1 MIKRKGLT
9 SQEVLKSREKH
20 GTNALTVKESQT
32 FLEMLWESFK
42 DKWAL
47 ILLGAAVLKIILN
60 LANVI

>member
-32 FLEMLWESFK
+32 FLEMLWES
-42 DKWAL
+42 
-47 ILLGAAVLKIILN
+47 
-60 LANVI
+60 